1 MMKERAAYQMMFRFL
16 EDRYRRL
23 PSDALGGLLGEMQL
37 ADDGEPFDPAIGKEW
52 DDAVTAVEAT
62 HSINVVTHRKAS

>member
-1 MMKERAAYQMMFRFL
+1 MRERNAYQTMFRFL

-37 ADDGEPFDPAIGKEW
+37 AEDGEPFDPAIGQEW
-52 DDAVTAVEAT
+52 DEAVTAFEASR
-62 HSINVVTHRKAS
+62 SISVVPHRKAS

>member
-1 MMKERAAYQMMFRFL
+1 MKERAAYQTMFRFL

-52 DDAVTAVEAT
+52 DEAVAATDATR
-62 HSINVVTHRKAS
+62 SINVVPHRKAS